1 MIFAILLFIFL
12 TIIFF
17 IVIGINKNLSRCNE
31 DSKNKCFDG
40 NGCYQ
45 YKGRGDEGEDVAV
58 LLSRIDWLAKNAC
71 NGSLYTTAYI
81 ISYVILLS
89 IIFIL
94 YAYSKYLI
102 SVFEM
107 SLLIASSF
115 IIVFSILNL
124 FSFHTDK
131 YPNYYI
137 RKNIEILSERF
148 QIPIHDPPP
157 PKEKD
162 KLPHRTAVQDI
173 LSR

>member
-1 MIFAILLFIFL
+1 MILNILLFILL
-12 TIIFF
+12 TILFF
-17 IVIGINKNLSRCNE
+17 IVIGINKNVSRCNE
-31 DSKNKCFDG
+31 NSGESCFDG

-45 YKGRGDEGEDVAV
+45 YKGRGDEKEDVAV

-81 ISYVILLS
+81 ISYAILLAV
-89 IIFIL
+89 IFVL
-94 YAYSKYLI
+94 YAYSQYLI

-107 SLLIASSF
+107 TLIIASSF

-137 RKNIEILSERF
+137 RKNIQILSERF
-148 QIPIHDPPP
+148 QIPIHEPPHP
-157 PKEKD
+157 TLN
-162 KLPHRTAVQDI
+162 KLPHRTEVQDI

>member
-1 MIFAILLFIFL
+1 MLFEILIFILF

-17 IVIGINKNLSRCNE
+17 VVIGINKNVSRCNE
-31 DSKNKCFDG
+31 KDKGCFDG

-45 YKGRGDEGEDVAV
+45 YKGRGDEKENVAI
-58 LLSRIDWLAKNAC
+58 LLSRIDWLAKNSG

-81 ISYVILLS
+81 ISYAILLAV
-89 IIFIL
+89 IFVL
-94 YAYSKYLI
+94 YAYSKYLM

-107 SLLIASSF
+107 ILIVASSF

-137 RKNIEILSERF
+137 RNNIKILAERF
-148 QIPIHDPPP
+148 QIPIADPPLP
-157 PKEKD
+157 HLSTKI
-162 KLPHRTAVQDI
+162 PHRTTVQDI